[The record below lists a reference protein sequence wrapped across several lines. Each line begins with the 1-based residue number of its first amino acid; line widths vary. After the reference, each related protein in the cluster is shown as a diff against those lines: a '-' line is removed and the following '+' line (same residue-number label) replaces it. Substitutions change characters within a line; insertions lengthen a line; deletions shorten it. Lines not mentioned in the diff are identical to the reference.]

1 MELGVAGAG
10 SLAAAGLAGFFRAA
24 PLVTAK
30 VLQGADPGQIPI
42 ERPARFELVVNLKT
56 AKALGTRFHSHRK
69 VTPET

>member
-30 VLQGADPGQIPI
+30 VTSAGWFATWQ
-42 ERPARFELVVNLKT
+42 
-56 AKALGTRFHSHRK
+56 
-69 VTPET
+69 